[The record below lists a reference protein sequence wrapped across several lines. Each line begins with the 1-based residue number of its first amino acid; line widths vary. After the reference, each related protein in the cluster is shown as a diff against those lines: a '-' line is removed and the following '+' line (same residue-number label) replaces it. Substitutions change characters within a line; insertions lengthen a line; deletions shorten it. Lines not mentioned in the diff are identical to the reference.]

1 MLILKHGKV
10 RDFVDEEDVTV
21 EIVLVFVGDGKPFE
35 IIVGSIYRINEEDND
50 GSVVKVDYWIAEE
63 AD

>member
-50 GSVVKVDYWIAEE
+50 GSVVKVDY
-63 AD
+63 